1 MKTNLKKALVV
12 IMIAIMVI
20 SIGTLVNA
28 AEGNYS
34 VGMSLTSNSKLKA
47 GDTVKIDV
55 KLNSISAGD
64 GIDTI
69 AGEFTFDKD
78 VFETPATTDFVS
90 NTSWIPNYAA
100 STNMITFMKNQKVTA
115 TETVVTINLKVKDMI
130 SVKST
135 KVTLGDIIVSGGTVD
150 TGGTGDIEVKD
161 ISVTISTEST
171 TPNQPTTT
179 NQSGTT
185 TTKKDSTT
193 TNTKTLPKTGLGQL
207 GIILVIVLAVVGI
220 FSYIL
225 YKKTEK
231 YVK

>member
-1 MKTNLKKALVV
+1 MKINLKKV
-12 IMIAIMVI
+12 IAVIIMVIMVI
-20 SIGTLVNA
+20 SIGSIVTAV
-28 AEGNYS
+28 EGNYS
-34 VGMSLTSNSKLKA
+34 VGMSLASNSKLKA

-69 AGEFTFDKD
+69 AGELTFDKN
-78 VFETPATTDFVS
+78 VFETPTAADFTS
-90 NTSWIPNYAA
+90 NTSWTPTYAA
-100 STNMITFMKNQKVTA
+100 STNMITLMKNEKVKTA
-115 TETVVTINLKVKDMI
+115 ETVITISLKVKDTI

-135 KVTLGDIIVSGGTVD
+135 KVTLGDILVSGGTVD

-161 ISVTISTEST
+161 ISITINTETAVS
-171 TPNQPTTT
+171 NQTNTTT
-179 NQSGTT
+179 NAT
-185 TTKKDSTT
+185 KDSTT

-207 GIILVIVLAVVGI
+207 GVILVIVLAVVGI
-220 FSYIL
+220 FSYVL